1 MRATPSRRVAGLYL
15 RGHRPRY
22 ARPSRSYCHSTQ
34 PKHTKNEPKSKLLL
48 VFLAFVRIFLYLC
61 AVLYIFSFV
70 MTKKILFPS
79 VLAIIAIVMT
89 SCFLNP
95 EPEVVFEEAN
105 LLGLW
110 QEEGTEAFVRFT
122 TEADDS
128 GEYKYG
134 RQWDEGEDV
143 GESDL
148 QPYGNGWFKYKLV
161 KNNLTEIHLMDNGGA
176 DIPKVYIVQKL
187 TEYEL
192 KYKDDF
198 GKTHHYYKCEVIC
211 K

>member
-1 MRATPSRRVAGLYL
+1 M
-15 RGHRPRY
+15 H
-22 ARPSRSYCHSTQ
+22 
-34 PKHTKNEPKSKLLL
+34 
-48 VFLAFVRIFLYLC
+48 IFSYLC
-61 AVLYIFSFV
+61 AVLYIFRFV

-95 EPEVVFEEAN
+95 EPEVLFDEAN

-110 QEEGTEAFVRFT
+110 GRGKAAGQDSVPVQFVRFT
-122 TEADDS
+122 GEIDES

-134 RQWDEGEDV
+134 RQWDESEDIY
-143 GESDL
+143 EEDL
-148 QPYGNGWFKYKLV
+148 KPYGNGWFKYKLV

-176 DIPKVYIVQKL
+176 DIPKVYVVEKL

-198 GKTHHYYKCEVIC
+198 GKTHHYYKCGEN
-211 K
+211 